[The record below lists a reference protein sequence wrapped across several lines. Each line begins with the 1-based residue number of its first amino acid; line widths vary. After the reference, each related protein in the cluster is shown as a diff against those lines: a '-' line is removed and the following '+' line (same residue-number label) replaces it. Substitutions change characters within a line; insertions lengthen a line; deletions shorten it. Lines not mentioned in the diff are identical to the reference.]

1 MDNGTNGNGKIEALR
16 KREAAIK
23 AALAAEQVKQQKAKA
38 KLAAREYAT
47 VGEALVKYA
56 VQSPDFHLM
65 LKQVLASAVTDDA
78 ARKFLLGRGWL

>member
-1 MDNGTNGNGKIEALR
+1 MNNGTNGNGKLDALR
-16 KREAAIK
+16 RRK
-23 AALAAEQVKQQKAKA
+23 AALEAALATELLKQQKANA

-56 VQSPDFHLM
+56 AQSPDFHLM

-78 ARKFLLGRGWL
+78 ARKFLAGRGWL